1 MSGIVVPILSM
12 REVDYTFLAAA
23 ASKTIVLHSALNVA
37 MFYTA
42 RLIVRVHELTMSSG
56 QKITISAYGSD
67 PSREDPREFVLGST
81 TLSVDVSSS
90 QSAGSLV
97 SDTDTDL
104 YPFLK
109 IVLTAQQGSTNGAP
123 LFAVLSADL
132 HLREST

>member
-1 MSGIVVPILSM
+1 MSGIIVPVISM
-12 REVDYTFLAAA
+12 REFDYTFLAATA
-23 ASKTIVLHSALNVA
+23 TKTIVLHSALNVA
-37 MFYTA
+37 MYYTA

-56 QKITISAYGSD
+56 QKFTIAAYGTD

-81 TLSVDVSSS
+81 TLSVDISSS
-90 QSAGSLV
+90 LAAGSLV

-109 IVLTAQQGSTNGAP
+109 IVLTATQGSASATP

-132 HLREST
+132 LLREGT

>member
-1 MSGIVVPILSM
+1 MS
-12 REVDYTFLAAA
+12 T
-23 ASKTIVLHSALNVA
+23 
-37 MFYTA
+37 
-42 RLIVRVHELTMSSG
+42 G
-56 QKITISAYGSD
+56 QKFTISAYGTD

-90 QSAGSLV
+90 HSAGSLL

-109 IVLTAQQGSTNGAP
+109 IVLTAQQGSTSATP

>member
-1 MSGIVVPILSM
+1 M
-12 REVDYTFLAAA
+12 REFDYTFLAAA
-23 ASKTIVLHSALNVA
+23 ATKTIVLHSALNVA

-56 QKITISAYGSD
+56 QKFTLAAYGTD
-67 PSREDPREFVLGST
+67 PSREDPREFVLNT
-81 TLSVDVSSS
+81 PTLSVDISSS

-104 YPFLK
+104 YPSLK
-109 IVLTAQQGSTNGAP
+109 IVLTAQQGSTSATP